1 MDTEAVQGDIA
12 PMEPQTA
19 NGNRHIWIM
28 VLCCLIPVAALGAIF
43 LLKIPVSQ
51 VVTVSLILLCPLS
64 HVLMMALGG
73 HQHGSSTATP
83 DRLSAETD
91 IARPTGEKGAACH

>member
-1 MDTEAVQGDIA
+1 MDTEAVHGDIA
-12 PMEPQTA
+12 PMEHHTA

-43 LLKIPVSQ
+43 LLKIPASQ
-51 VVTVSLILLCPLS
+51 VITVGLILLCPLS

-83 DRLSAETD
+83 DRLSVETGT
-91 IARPTGEKGAACH
+91 ARTTGERGAACH